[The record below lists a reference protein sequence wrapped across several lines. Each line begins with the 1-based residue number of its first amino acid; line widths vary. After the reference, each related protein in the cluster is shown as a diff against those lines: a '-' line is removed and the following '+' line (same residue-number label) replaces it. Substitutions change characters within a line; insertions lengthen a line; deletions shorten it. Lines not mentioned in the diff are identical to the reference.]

1 MARREVIV
9 MEDDLDGSTAEETIT
24 ISIGPNTYQ
33 LDLSKKNADKF
44 RKVVAPYVGAAR
56 KSPASGRSRSK
67 RRSREHMGASPQ
79 TIRAWASAHG
89 LEVSSRGRIP
99 AHVIEQFEADGN

>member
-24 ISIGPNTYQ
+24 ISMGSTTYQ

-56 KSPASGRSRSK
+56 TTPANARSR
-67 RRSREHMGASPQ
+67 RRSRAHMGASPQ
-79 TIRAWASAHG
+79 TIRAWASANG

>member
-1 MARREVIV
+1 MARREVVV
-9 MEDDLDGSTAEETIT
+9 MEDDMDGSVAAETVT
-24 ISIGPNTYQ
+24 FSIGSNTYE

-56 KSPASGRSRSK
+56 KTSPGPRTASRRRGREK
-67 RRSREHMGASPQ
+67 ITASPQ
-79 TIRAWASAHG
+79 TIRAWAGAHG
-89 LEVSSRGRIP
+89 LVISSRGRIP